1 LVRATTIFYRRIKHD
16 SSPSF
21 STGEHHG
28 FVLEL
33 FISSFYHLL
42 IDTSFHLSFTWSY
55 TLTGDQICQ
64 QVADVALLI
73 DSSSSIK
80 MSNFNKQIQFVQ
92 DLVKQFALGPDLIQ
106 VSALTFSV
114 HVNVRFNFNQNVDVI
129 KKVGMYVCFMLYL
142 YF

>member
-1 LVRATTIFYRRIKHD
+1 M
-16 SSPSF
+16 
-21 STGEHHG
+21 
-28 FVLEL
+28 
-33 FISSFYHLL
+33 
-42 IDTSFHLSFTWSY
+42 
-55 TLTGDQICQ
+55 
-64 QVADVALLI
+64 ADVALLI

-129 KKVGMYVCFMLYL
+129 KKVGMYVCFMLSL